1 MKQLI
6 TAIACVVLLLVFLPQ
21 FTANQASHNKILY
34 VENAVD
40 TFVEEIKQE
49 GYITQTAKQNLE
61 ILIADKL
68 DCDVSA
74 VIVSG
79 TTTGPLIRGSIIEYR
94 VEYPVK
100 DVIAMASF
108 WGIDDNDN
116 TANKVIEGS
125 TVSEYVKWD

>member
-6 TAIACVVLLLVFLPQ
+6 TAIACVVLLLIFLPQ
-21 FTANQASHNKILY
+21 FTANQASHNKMLY

-49 GYITQTAKQNLE
+49 GYITTTAKQNL
-61 ILIADKL
+61 ITQIADKVA
-68 DCDVSA
+68 CDESA

-94 VEYPVK
+94 VEYPIK
-100 DVIAMASF
+100 DIIATPNF
-108 WGIDDNDN
+108 WGIDENTN

-125 TVSEYVKWD
+125 TVSEYIIWD